1 MDLSQKFVGVV
12 HNLQKFL
19 TTRISFYDFFRHH
32 KNIVIFTFFRVF
44 HKVALI
50 SPLKDVHE
58 DYLVSLEESTKT

>member
-1 MDLSQKFVGVV
+1 MTFVDIMKKYC
-12 HNLQKFL
+12 HIYL
-19 TTRISFYDFFRHH
+19 
-32 KNIVIFTFFRVF
+32 FRVF